1 MYVRYL
7 SEEELRGF
15 ENYEYTSK
23 DTSPLSNY
31 VMHPFWDQA
40 VKLVPRNVAPNV
52 LTFSGFALTVVNVVL
67 LSTYDYA
74 FYASSD
80 LHPEAP
86 PVPPWVWLVCA
97 LNQFLAHTL
106 DGIDGKHARYTGSS
120 GPLGELFD
128 HGLDS
133 WATLFMP
140 VCLYSVF
147 GRAELSCSTWRFFLI
162 LCNVHFCFILSHWEK
177 YNTGILYLPWG
188 YDISQMIL
196 LSSFVLTYLKS
207 YQFWKFTVLGF
218 GAGECLELMLH
229 GGSFFMTIPMCLY
242 NIHCARVE
250 GRLRQ
255 RSLLEVVRPMGSVL
269 ALFLLSLAWVLASR
283 DSILE
288 REPRIFYLVLGT
300 VFSNISCRLIIS
312 QMTSTRCEAFNLLL
326 LPVAASLAASLYLDV
341 DEALLLKVL
350 AVAVTLAHIH
360 YGVCVVQQMC
370 SHFRIHC
377 FSLKKKPP
385 IE

>member
-1 MYVRYL
+1 MRYL
-7 SEEELRGF
+7 SEEELKGF
-15 ENYEYTSK
+15 ENYEYTCK

-40 VKLVPRNVAPNV
+40 VKLVPRGVAPNV
-52 LTFSGFALTVVNVVL
+52 LTMSGFVLTLVNVGL
-67 LSTYDYA
+67 LSYYDWV

-97 LNQFLAHTL
+97 VNQFLAHTL
-106 DGIDGKHARYTGSS
+106 DGIDGKHARRTGSS

-147 GRAELSCSTWRFFLI
+147 GQAEMSCNTWRFLLV
-162 LCNVHFCFILSHWEK
+162 LCNIHFCFILSHWEK

-196 LSSFVLTYLKS
+196 LGSFILTYLYS
-207 YQFWKFTVLGF
+207 YRLWKFTVFGL
-218 GAGECLELMLH
+218 GAGECLELALH
-229 GGSFFMTIPMCLY
+229 AGSFFMTMPMCLY
-242 NIHCARVE
+242 NIHRAWQE

-255 RSLLEVVRPMGSVL
+255 PSWWEAVRPLLSGVVLFAL
-269 ALFLLSLAWVLASR
+269 ALSWAIASPGDVLSSQPRLFYFLL
-283 DSILE
+283 
-288 REPRIFYLVLGT
+288 GT
-300 VFSNISCRLIIS
+300 LFSNISCRLIIS

-326 LPVAASLAASLYLDV
+326 LPMALGVAGCLWVQSDETMVLYL
-341 DEALLLKVL
+341 L
-350 AVAVTLAHIH
+350 ATLVALAHVH

-370 SHFRIHC
+370 HHFHIHC
-377 FSLKKKPP
+377 FSLKRPP
-385 IE
+385 VE